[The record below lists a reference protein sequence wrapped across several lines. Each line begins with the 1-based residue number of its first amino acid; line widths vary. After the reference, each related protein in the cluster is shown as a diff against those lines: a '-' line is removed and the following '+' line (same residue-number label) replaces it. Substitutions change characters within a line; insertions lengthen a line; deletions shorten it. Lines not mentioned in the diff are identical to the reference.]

1 MGPLIRHDP
10 GVIFTLA
17 PWIPN
22 CAISPG
28 GCGQW
33 KRFRRTLLGCNGAAW
48 LLCCAGIILIGHD
61 RFPVLVA
68 LVFLFFVVTAVFIYL
83 MFVARREGKK
93 LERKA
98 IAIRGEMAA
107 AKLVAKME

>member
-10 GVIFTLA
+10 GVILILA

-28 GCGQW
+28 CAASGSA
-33 KRFRRTLLGCNGAAW
+33 FGAAW

-83 MFVARREGKK
+83 MFVARREDKN

-98 IAIRGEMAA
+98 IAIRTEMAA
-107 AKLVAKME
+107 AKLAAKME